1 MKKTSIVIL
10 FICIIF
16 SLIGCKV
23 SGDKSEI
30 IDDGIV
36 IGQTSISLGG
46 ESTDITEVTYRIN
59 LRNKLGK
66 PISIIAIEPVISK
79 DLHDRLIDESIRLE
93 VNRQIESNESEDVSG
108 YFKIDTK
115 GLSKEEIMKLEIGIR
130 EYKIQTE
137 QFVRANQ

>member
-1 MKKTSIVIL
+1 MKKTSMVIL

-30 IDDGIV
+30 IADGIV
-36 IGQTSISLGG
+36 IGQTFISLGG

-66 PISIIAIEPVISK
+66 PISVLAIEPVISK
-79 DLHDRLIDESIRLE
+79 DLFDRLIDDSIRLE
-93 VNRQIESNESEDVSG
+93 VNKEIESNESEEISG
-108 YFKIDTK
+108 HFKIDTK
-115 GLSKEEIMKLEIGIR
+115 GLSKEEIMKFEIGIR

-137 QFVRANQ
+137 QFIRTNP

>member
-93 VNRQIESNESEDVSG
+93 VDRQIESNESEDVSG

-115 GLSKEEIMKLEIGIR
+115 GLSKEEIMKFEIGIR